1 MTEDSHRRYLLLLFG
16 ARTAWSSTSPT
27 CAWKSE
33 ARPTG
38 VDCETAAMQLH
49 QHLDGLR
56 AAVDAF
62 AACATT
68 AGLAAAVPTTPVWDV
83 RHLVAHQGMV
93 HRWAAATIRG
103 ESVDVDELES
113 EGSESLDP
121 VAWLRGGGE
130 LLLEALEAA
139 PDELVAPVFLAD
151 SPRPKLF
158 WARRQCHETTI
169 HAVDALSAVLG
180 RYPEA
185 ADTWIDTELA
195 LDGID
200 ELLTGFLPRPS
211 SRLRHDEPLTIAVLP
226 EDSDRRWLV
235 ALSGQPPVTARG
247 LGDEEADVVLRGS
260 AVGLY
265 LTLWN
270 RSDEVSDE
278 RLELWTEGVRVT
290 WG

>member
-1 MTEDSHRRYLLLLFG
+1 
-16 ARTAWSSTSPT
+16 
-27 CAWKSE
+27 
-33 ARPTG
+33 
-38 VDCETAAMQLH
+38 MQLQ
-49 QHLDGLR
+49 QHLDGVR

-62 AACATT
+62 AASATD
-68 AGLAAAVPTTPVWDV
+68 AGLDAAVPTTPGWDV
-83 RHLVAHQGMV
+83 RRLVAHQGMV
-93 HRWAAATIRG
+93 HRWATAKLRG
-103 ESVDVDELES
+103 DRVDVDGLEAEGLES
-113 EGSESLDP
+113 PDP
-121 VAWLRGGGE
+121 VAWLRDGSD

-139 PDELVAPVFLAD
+139 PADLVAPVFLAD
-151 SPRPKLF
+151 APAPRRF

-180 RYPEA
+180 RYPRA
-185 ADTWIDTELA
+185 ADTWIDPDLA

-211 SRLRHDEPLTIAVLP
+211 SRLRSEEPLTIAVLP
-226 EDSDRRWLV
+226 EDSEQRWLV
-235 ALSGQPPVTARG
+235 ALSPQAPVTARG

-260 AVGLY
+260 AVALY

-278 RLELWTEGVRVT
+278 RLELWTEGARVT